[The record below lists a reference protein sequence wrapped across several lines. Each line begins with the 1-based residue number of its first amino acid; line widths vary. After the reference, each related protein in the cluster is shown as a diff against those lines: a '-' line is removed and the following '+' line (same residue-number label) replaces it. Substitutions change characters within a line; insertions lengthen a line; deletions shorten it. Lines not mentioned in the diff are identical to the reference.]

1 MLPPNNIWVTVVGPT
16 PEARTKLN
24 AGGQA
29 AAAAQAPTAKALTA
43 QADGMK
49 PLMSRYHV
57 KSLAVASITGRW
69 DVKRSNPDW
78 QKSGVADP

>member
-1 MLPPNNIWVTVVGPT
+1 MLPPNNVWVAVVGPT
-16 PEARTKLN
+16 PARTKLN

-29 AAAAQAPTAKALTA
+29 AAAAQALTA

-49 PLMSRYHV
+49 QLMLRYHV

-69 DVKRSNPDW
+69 DRQTVKS
-78 QKSGVADP
+78 